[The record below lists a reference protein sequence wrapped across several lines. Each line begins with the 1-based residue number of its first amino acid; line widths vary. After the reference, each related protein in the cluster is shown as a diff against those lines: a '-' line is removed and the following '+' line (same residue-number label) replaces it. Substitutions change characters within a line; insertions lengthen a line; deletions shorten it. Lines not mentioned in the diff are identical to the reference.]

1 MAPTVEEELKLWSAG
16 HRRIAG
22 VDEVG
27 RGCWAGP
34 VVAAAVVLPEALL
47 ADPRPLTGVDDSK
60 AIAARERELL
70 AERILALADSWAVG
84 AAPAH
89 IIDTHGIL
97 EATRLAMQI
106 ALLRLPRAP
115 DALLIDAVTLNGWPC
130 PQRAIVKGDA
140 RCLSIAAA
148 SIVAKVARDRVMAD
162 LSRHAPDYGFERHK
176 GYGTAA
182 HERALRAF
190 GPTLQHRRTFRPLAD
205 FLASGA
211 WPERSR
217 AAPLERSNIETFERS
232 HLASTEERL

>member
-1 MAPTVEEELKLWSAG
+1 MPPTVEQELKLWDAG

-47 ADPRPLTGVDDSK
+47 AAPGPLEGVDDSK
-60 AIAARERELL
+60 ALTPREREQLAGRIVAL
-70 AERILALADSWAVG
+70 AEDWAIG

-89 IIDTHGIL
+89 VVDTHGIL

-130 PQRAIVKGDA
+130 PQQALIKGDA

-148 SIVAKVARDRVMAD
+148 SIVAKVARDRMMAA
-162 LSRHAPDYGFERHK
+162 LGHHEPAYGFERHK

-182 HERALRAF
+182 HEHALRAF
-190 GPTLQHRRTFRPLAD
+190 GPTPQHRRTFRPLAD
-205 FLASGA
+205 FLVTGM
-211 WPERSR
+211 WRGPRSC
-217 AAPLERSNIETFERS
+217 APPSPGSCCSATGYGSR
-232 HLASTEERL
+232 